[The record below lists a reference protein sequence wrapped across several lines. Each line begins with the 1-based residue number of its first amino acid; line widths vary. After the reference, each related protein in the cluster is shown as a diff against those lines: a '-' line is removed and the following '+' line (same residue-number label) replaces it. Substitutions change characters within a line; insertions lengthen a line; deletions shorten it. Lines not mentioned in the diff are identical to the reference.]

1 MNEAQREKTMNKAGL
16 FLQRALD
23 PQTLW
28 EAMRDA
34 VQLVVPVHHDILFAS
49 PMLGRFPI
57 FGRTLSGY
65 PRSEGY
71 WARLGEIAGAGD
83 VLRQFPE
90 LKVARMSDHFDLNR
104 EGDRCLYDEFMVP
117 EGWRHCAN
125 VFFRDQHGMPLGTLG
140 INRTAEQGDFSD
152 QELADLAE
160 LHPQAEAALQRVLAG
175 QVELAHRLSLE
186 AGLSALPL
194 PFLVLDWAL
203 GIRFANMAGREA
215 LHIWREG
222 VRGARASLPTLELT
236 EDLRETAKSIQQA
249 WEEAVQQDSYEEF
262 CRPRHVIHASHPD
275 ISATVRAVLPAD
287 GAAFEPGLIME
298 FQIPTSDHNEVA
310 RALAALATLSAAERG
325 VTRLAAAG
333 HDNQEIATALGLSV
347 HTVRAHLRAVFRKL
361 GITTRSRLAPL
372 WKVIEGGGWQ
382 NV

>member
-1 MNEAQREKTMNKAGL
+1 
-16 FLQRALD
+16 
-23 PQTLW
+23 
-28 EAMRDA
+28 MRDA
-34 VQLVVPVHHDILFAS
+34 LQLVVPVHHDILFAS
-49 PMLGRFPI
+49 PLLGRFPV

-83 VLRQFPE
+83 VLRQFPD

-104 EGDRCLYDEFMVP
+104 EGDRCLHDEFMVP
-117 EGWRHCAN
+117 EGWQHCAN
-125 VFFRDQHGMPLGTLG
+125 VFFRGEGGMPLGTLAV
-140 INRTAEQGDFSD
+140 NRTAAQGDFSND
-152 QELADLAE
+152 ELADLSA
-160 LHPQAEAALQRVLAG
+160 LHPHAEAALQRVLAG

-222 VRGARASLPTLELT
+222 VRGARLRPPTVELPA
-236 EDLRETAKSIQQA
+236 DLREVAERIQRS

-262 CRPRHVIHASHPD
+262 CRPRHVTHRSDPG
-275 ISATVRAVLPAD
+275 ISATIRAVLPAD

-298 FQIPTSDHNEVA
+298 FQIPTADHNEVA
-310 RALAALATLSAAERG
+310 RALAALATLSAAERS
-325 VTRLAAAG
+325 VSRLAATG
-333 HDNQEIATALGLSV
+333 HDNQEIATELGLSV
-347 HTVRAHLRAVFRKL
+347 HTVRAHLRSVFRKL
-361 GITTRSRLAPL
+361 GITTRARLAPL
-372 WKVIEGGGWQ
+372 WKVIEVVTPT
-382 NV
+382 NPD